1 MNNVRSIPLALKF
14 PISES
19 FESRIIEEDFI
30 SFLKLL
36 LRLHLDVDIEK
47 VGIEL
52 ISISNLP
59 WYCIGPQFEFYYLD
73 EYALPFGIFA
83 TNPFPFLVWIVEGIK
98 IEFY

>member
-1 MNNVRSIPLALKF
+1 
-14 PISES
+14 
-19 FESRIIEEDFI
+19 
-30 SFLKLL
+30 
-36 LRLHLDVDIEK
+36 
-47 VGIEL
+47 L